1 MDEIL
6 RRALERQARAEGG
19 VAHEDL
25 VAAAGEVGIARED
38 VEAAAREMAAER
50 TAPTTRPSAARLED
64 STLVR
69 DRQRAKR
76 RLARDVALY
85 VVTNAAIIAFCLI
98 NGGNWYIWTLLGAG
112 ITLGKQAVNV
122 FFPKEPDAPPA
133 LAPAS
138 GPGTRVAPFDPRV
151 DRAADTVAARLAD
164 ASRARVVASTH
175 DAEAELA
182 DAAHAPEAKQ
192 AKRLP

>member
-50 TAPTTRPSAARLED
+50 SAPTTRPSAARVEA
-64 STLVR
+64 STVVR

-76 RLARDVALY
+76 RLARDLALY
-85 VVTNAAIIAFCLI
+85 VVTNAAIIAFCLV

-122 FFPKEPDAPPA
+122 FFPKEPDDARA
-133 LAPAS
+133 LAPSA
-138 GPGTRVAPFDPRV
+138 PTRVATFDPRV
-151 DRAADTVAARLAD
+151 DQAADTVAARLAD
-164 ASRARVVASTH
+164 ASRARVVANAH
-175 DAEAELA
+175 EAEVGLA
-182 DAAHAPEAKQ
+182 DAEDAPEARQ